1 MLFPNHSGKMRL
13 GNKACIAVALGAALE
28 LKDEVA
34 MPNFSAFKRSLLSTA
49 QVGLLPNIDS
59 SPNEERV
66 PNKMK
71 AMAAEESWRMVFYL
85 SCWGPN

>member
-1 MLFPNHSGKMRL
+1 MRL

-34 MPNFSAFKRSLLSTA
+34 VPNFLASKRNYWLSTA

-59 SPNEERV
+59 SPNKERV

-71 AMAAEESWRMVFYL
+71 AMTAEESLRMVFYL